1 MFEVQFFFYAVVGKL
16 FIYTLQKF
24 PLLRDVKNKFIRE
37 LLDCDYCLGVWVFSI
52 LSWLFQFTLFR
63 EYIYCPFISELA
75 TGVIISFL
83 VHLIN
88 IGWREKFGVIVVER

>member
-1 MFEVQFFFYAVVGKL
+1 MMLEFFIVYAVVGKL

-24 PLLRDVKNKFIRE
+24 PVLRDTKNKFLLE
-37 LLDCDYCLGVWVFSI
+37 LIQCDYCLGVWVFSF
-52 LSWLFQFTLFR
+52 LAWLFQLTLFR

-83 VHLIN
+83 VHLIS
-88 IGWREKFGVIVVER
+88 IGWREKFGIIVVER